1 MKTLK
6 LKFRSAILSFIFL
19 FLICIVAISCQDKQA
34 QEELNKFKQSETLKA
49 TNIELAKKFYKHLD
63 AVQLD
68 SLRALFVPDTK
79 IYYES
84 GDPISF
90 NDIAPLIKMFYASF
104 PDYKHEF
111 DDIIA
116 TDDKVIFRITYSGTF
131 KNPFMEIKP
140 NGTKFKYKG
149 IQIFQFADNM
159 VTNFWAVEDELGMM
173 QQLGMELQM
182 KE

>member
-1 MKTLK
+1 MKN
-6 LKFRSAILSFIFL
+6 LKFTSLLVIIILLFIS
-19 FLICIVAISCQDKQA
+19 ISCQDKQA

-68 SLRALFVPDTK
+68 SLRAILTPDAK

-84 GDPISF
+84 GDSISF
-90 NDIAPLIKMFYASF
+90 NDIAPLIEMFYASF

-111 DDIIA
+111 GDIIA
-116 TDDKVIFRITYSGTF
+116 DDDKVVFRITYSGTF
-131 KNPFMEIKP
+131 TNPFMEIKP

-149 IQIFQFADNM
+149 IQIFQFADNK
-159 VTNFWAVEDELGMM
+159 VTNFWAVEDELGLMT
-173 QQLGMELQM
+173 QLGFELQM
-182 KE
+182 KEK

>member
-1 MKTLK
+1 MKTFKYLGG
-6 LKFRSAILSFIFL
+6 LLL

-34 QEELNKFKQSETLKA
+34 QEELNKYKQSESLKT

-68 SLRALFVPDTK
+68 SIKALCAPDAK

-90 NDIAPLIKMFYASF
+90 DDIAPLIKMFYASF

-116 TDDKVIFRITYSGTF
+116 TDDKVVFRITYSGTF
-131 KNPFMEIKP
+131 TNPFMEIKP

-149 IQIFQFADNM
+149 IQIFQFANNKM
-159 VTNFWAVEDELGMM
+159 ANFWAVEDELGMM
-173 QQLGMELQM
+173 TQLGMEL
-182 KE
+182 KPKK

>member
-1 MKTLK
+1 MKNLFWA
-6 LKFRSAILSFIFL
+6 LFALILL
-19 FLICIVAISCQDKQA
+19 AGTSCQDKQA

-68 SLRALFVPDTK
+68 SLRAFLTPDAK

-84 GDPISF
+84 GDAISF
-90 NDIAPLIKMFYASF
+90 NDIVPLTKMFYASF

-131 KNPFMEIKP
+131 TNQFMEFKP

-149 IQIFQFADNM
+149 IHIFQFANNM

-173 QQLGMELQM
+173 TQLGMELKPK